1 MVYVEDVALIKDGM
15 ENNAFVF
22 QDTIKLMEFVEL
34 VTQIVLIMVETVFVT
49 MDFME
54 MLINVI
60 NAILAVENVQDQKIT
75 NV

>member
-1 MVYVEDVALIKDGM
+1 MVYVEDVPLIKDGM